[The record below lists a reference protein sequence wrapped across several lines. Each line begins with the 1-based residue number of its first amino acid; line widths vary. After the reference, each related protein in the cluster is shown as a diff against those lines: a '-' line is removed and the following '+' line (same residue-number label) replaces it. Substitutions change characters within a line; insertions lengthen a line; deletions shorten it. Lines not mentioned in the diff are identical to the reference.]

1 MIRRTSKPASILAG
15 AVGTKAV
22 SSYFDFFLWL
32 LAYASSW
39 VRNSL
44 TSAVKLRLSSGRNF
58 VSVSPA
64 EPGHSQSRSIP
75 SNRPAAEPAPPRV
88 PSCGRLPLM

>member
-1 MIRRTSKPASILAG
+1 MRRTSKPASILAG

-22 SSYFDFFLWL
+22 SSYFVPRFWL
-32 LAYASSW
+32 RAYASSW

-44 TSAVKLRLSSGRNF
+44 TSSVKLRLSSGRWV

-75 SNRPAAEPAPPRV
+75 SNTPAAAPAPPRV
-88 PSCGRLPLM
+88 PSWGRLPLM